1 MVGIALL
8 ITYCLLLMDR
18 FGPVSLLAAAAVAL
32 SAWRLAAPWT
42 IARCAVLYAIAA
54 GVTAGIGGYAAEET
68 WRSLG
73 NAIVLARNFYG
84 AMAVVDVPAAG
95 ALGPERLLRHGVIEH
110 GEQFLDPRFALHPT
124 AYYAENS
131 GVGLAIRALM
141 TRGAL
146 HIGMIGL
153 GTGTLLAYGRS
164 SDRFAIYEINPDVI
178 RIARA
183 DFTFL
188 SGSPAVS
195 RIVAGDARLSLR
207 NEPPQ
212 EFDLLAVD
220 AFSGDAIPVHLLTRE
235 AFELYR
241 GHLKPEGVLAVHVTN
256 RYLAL
261 APVVAMSGMATAEKA
276 MMVSSAAYPE
286 RGELASD
293 WVLVTARAGFF
304 DLPEIA
310 AAARPIEVKF
320 GAQTWTDDYS
330 NLFRAF
336 R

>member
-1 MVGIALL
+1 
-8 ITYCLLLMDR
+8 
-18 FGPVSLLAAAAVAL
+18 
-32 SAWRLAAPWT
+32 
-42 IARCAVLYAIAA
+42 
-54 GVTAGIGGYAAEET
+54 
-68 WRSLG
+68 
-73 NAIVLARNFYG
+73 VLARNFYG
-84 AMAVVDVPAAG
+84 VMTVVDVPAAG

-141 TRGAL
+141 KQGAL

-188 SGSPAVS
+188 SGSPAAS
-195 RIVAGDARLSLR
+195 RIVAGDARLSLG

-212 EFDLLAVD
+212 KFDLLAVD
-220 AFSGDAIPVHLLTRE
+220 AFSGDAIPVHLLTRQ

-241 GHLKPEGVLAVHVTN
+241 GHLKPDGVLAVHVTN
-256 RYLAL
+256 RYLDL
-261 APVVAMSGMATAEKA
+261 ASVVAMSAMATGEKA
-276 MMVSSAAYPE
+276 MMVSSAASPE
-286 RGELASD
+286 RGERASD

-310 AAARPIEVKF
+310 AAVRPIEVRF
-320 GAQTWTDDYS
+320 GAQAWTDDYS